1 MGPNKKKNRA
11 VNRAN
16 DNNHHHYTSNLT
28 IMIQQQHLSSSNHSY
43 LVAVQQQDDIM
54 TGPSNAVIAD
64 EDLITENSIL
74 LGNSSRHSNNYGNK
88 TTSAMEDNDYWFP
101 FRGNWNTLSSRIA
114 VFPHTHHHHNNED
127 EFGRYKYISMVMFF
141 IRERMVK
148 DNLDE
153 EEPERLKMVVYTT
166 ISAYALTTV
175 LTGIGLLLFVVFK
188 YNFFLEFFPRHIYI
202 GAFGGIGCYLIKTA
216 INFSIQLSEKSFDL
230 EGLKK
235 NFSHENNFLS
245 WESLIENGWIFDLD
259 DQITMSE
266 FYSDFRNWEAII
278 KTTPIMITLAYFTI
292 LSVNV
297 NISKLEASLYDHQ
310 INTDRELIV
319 QGVSNLIAGPF
330 QASLEHEESVLLI
343 KSRVNNRVVGLI
355 LAFCIGIT
363 VYFGQILLFIQY
375 IPTITVG
382 TVIFYLGME
391 MVREALVD
399 SWKIFNKLE
408 CLNVIATM
416 VAMTFIGFVKG
427 IFIGIAISYIYFMI
441 LNYQRG
447 AVRSTF
453 SGNSVRSS
461 VRRHYRD
468 QKFLEKL
475 GSQIYVMMLQGYM
488 FYGSMKGVENVI
500 KKILIDREQKA
511 KPIRFLILNMLHV
524 TGLDVNSVHVLE
536 SIQKHLQHRKIYL
549 VICEMSYESQQVY
562 IPFTKLSFWKDA
574 RNDHVKFCGKSNDAL
589 EWCENSLLGAYY
601 AKHRSLFSNNRLV
614 GVQHQA
620 IPSLVND
627 ESPCNHQV
635 EDAGRSVFGNELC
648 LESENELVNTL
659 MKVFKEITNEK
670 EEFFD
675 FIASYFT
682 KEELQRDSQLWSQG
696 DDPNCI
702 YVVEEGQLST
712 YISVEN
718 NEPIVMERILPL
730 TMIGEL
736 GFLTKNQRPTNL
748 VTNTPCVLW
757 QMDHAAYLR
766 MMEHDYNL
774 GADFIK
780 LAVKYSVERLRNLN
794 HYAFD

>member
-188 YNFFLEFFPRHIYI
+188 
-202 GAFGGIGCYLIKTA
+202 
-216 INFSIQLSEKSFDL
+216 
-230 EGLKK
+230 
-235 NFSHENNFLS
+235 
-245 WESLIENGWIFDLD
+245 SLIENGWIFDLD

>member
-1 MGPNKKKNRA
+1 
-11 VNRAN
+11 
-16 DNNHHHYTSNLT
+16 
-28 IMIQQQHLSSSNHSY
+28 MIQQQHLSSSNHSY

-101 FRGNWNTLSSRIA
+101 FRGNWNTLSSSIKTFKSTIINPWLYYYIGIFFLLNIIHGTSFGNNNRIA

-188 YNFFLEFFPRHIYI
+188 
-202 GAFGGIGCYLIKTA
+202 
-216 INFSIQLSEKSFDL
+216 
-230 EGLKK
+230 
-235 NFSHENNFLS
+235 
-245 WESLIENGWIFDLD
+245 SLIENGWIFDLD

>member
-1 MGPNKKKNRA
+1 MGLNKKKNKTNPGA
-11 VNRAN
+11 VNREN
-16 DNNHHHYTSNLT
+16 DNNNHHYTSNLT

-101 FRGNWNTLSSRIA
+101 FRGDCNMLSSRIA

-141 IRERMVK
+141 TREKMVK

-166 ISAYALTTV
+166 IFAYALTTI

-188 YNFFLEFFPRHIYI
+188 
-202 GAFGGIGCYLIKTA
+202 
-216 INFSIQLSEKSFDL
+216 
-230 EGLKK
+230 
-235 NFSHENNFLS
+235 
-245 WESLIENGWIFDLD
+245 SLIENGWIFDLD

-278 KTTPIMITLAYFTI
+278 KTTPIMLTLAYFTI

-310 INTDRELIV
+310 LNTDRELIV

-391 MVREALVD
+391 MIREALVD

-416 VAMTFIGFVKG
+416 VAMTFIGFIKG
-427 IFIGIAISYIYFMI
+427 IFIGIAISYISFMI

-468 QKFLEKL
+468 QKFLEKI

-549 VICEMSYESQQVY
+549 VICGISYKSQQVY

-574 RNDHVKFCGKSNDAL
+574 QNDYVKFCGKSNDAL

-601 AKHRSLFSNNRLV
+601 AKHRLLFSNNRLV

-627 ESPCNHQV
+627 ESPCNHQF

-682 KEELQRDSQLWSQG
+682 KEEVQRDSQLWSQG

-736 GFLTKNQRPTNL
+736 GFFTKNQRPTNL
-748 VTNTPCVLW
+748 VTNTPCILW

-780 LAVKYSVERLRNLN
+780 LAVKSSVERLRNLN